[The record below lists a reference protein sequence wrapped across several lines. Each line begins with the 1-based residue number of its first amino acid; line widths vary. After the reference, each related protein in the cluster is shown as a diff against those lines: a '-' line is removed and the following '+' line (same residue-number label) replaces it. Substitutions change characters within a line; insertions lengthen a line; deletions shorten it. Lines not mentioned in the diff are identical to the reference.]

1 MSNVTLRFLL
11 DTTSVETPDGAIQG
25 LKDFVVR
32 DFEREKS
39 GCEAMGLPIGLPTG
53 LVLVPSLP
61 LLLLRLLVQLSLD
74 VTDLLDDILPLNFDS
89 SLGDKSID
97 GNQFSIPLFSAF
109 ITFFL

>member
-39 GCEAMGLPIGLPTG
+39 GCEAMGLPIGL
-53 LVLVPSLP
+53 VLVPSLP

-74 VTDLLDDILPLNFDS
+74 VTDLLDDILPLNFES